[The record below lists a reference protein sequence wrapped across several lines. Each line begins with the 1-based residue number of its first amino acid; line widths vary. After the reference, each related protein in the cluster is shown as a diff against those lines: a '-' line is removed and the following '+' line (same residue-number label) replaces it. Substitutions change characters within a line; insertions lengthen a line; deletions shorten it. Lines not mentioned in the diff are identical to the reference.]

1 MSELSVWA
9 PPGTSVSM
17 FITQSGKQG
26 MIFIGEGAVTNTS
39 LRACPHCHV
48 SFKTGAHGVVV
59 RLDKSLAFPESQGL
73 FCPAC
78 NQEISQQQ
86 FLEGEKTG
94 PGASSGADN
103 CFIAT
108 AAFGSGLEPQAQ
120 TLRVFRDEHLARRF
134 TGRAV
139 IYVYE
144 WLGPYLASIVRRSEA
159 LRVLVRHVLTRVA
172 RHIEQREKEKP
183 YGLV

>member
-17 FITQSGKQG
+17 FITKSGRQG
-26 MIFIGEGAVTNTS
+26 MIFIGEGAVKNTS

-48 SFKTGAHGVVV
+48 SFKSGAQGVVV
-59 RLDKSLAFPESQGL
+59 RLDKSQANPESQGL

-78 NQEISQQQ
+78 NQEISHQQ
-86 FLEGEKTG
+86 FLEGSKTT
-94 PGASSGADN
+94 ADGGN

-108 AAFGSGLEPQAQ
+108 AAFGSGLEPQVQ
-120 TLRVFRDEHLARRF
+120 TLRVFRDEHLARF
-134 TGRAV
+134 LAGRAA

-144 WLGPYLASIVRRSEA
+144 WLGPYLARLVRRSES
-159 LRVLVRHVLTRVA
+159 LRVLVRRGLTRVA
-172 RHIEQREKEKP
+172 LYIEQRKKEKP
-183 YGLV
+183 YGTV